1 MEHGLYSI
9 GEEKQMEYVNCVVD
23 ELGTPMYRMSYLE
36 QKGCLE
42 EVLNNHPEWRVVCLL
57 INGEE

>member
-1 MEHGLYSI
+1 
-9 GEEKQMEYVNCVVD
+9 MEYVNCVVD
-23 ELGTPMYRMSYLE
+23 ELGTPMYRVSHLE